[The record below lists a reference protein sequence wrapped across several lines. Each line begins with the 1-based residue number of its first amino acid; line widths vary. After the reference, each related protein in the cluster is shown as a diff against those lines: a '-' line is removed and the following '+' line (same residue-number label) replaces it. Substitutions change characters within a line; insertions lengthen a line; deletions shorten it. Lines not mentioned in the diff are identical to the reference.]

1 MVEAASG
8 MTAAALTKQQL
19 LAEIEDIVRT
29 MPPRPTIR
37 HETEENLSW
46 MGRVSAAIEQW
57 NPAKSAVLSKYL
69 DDFGSVL
76 ARPSIEAFRRILTLL
91 HQARHDLRM
100 QTVGPLSVVVVP
112 QGVVFDYFE
121 EVRKIIELSS
131 TEAFFI
137 DPYLDAEFVSRYLP
151 HLPSGVTLRLLA
163 REKLPTLLPAV
174 ELFVRQSGV
183 KVEVRSAQ
191 NFHDRYVIVDRTA
204 CYQSGASFKDGG
216 KSAPTTL
223 TQITDAFAAVLGTYE
238 NLWSK
243 AKIEP

>member
-1 MVEAASG
+1 MDVKKE
-8 MTAAALTKQQL
+8 QL
-19 LAEIEDIVRT
+19 LAEIEDIIRT

-57 NPAKSAVLSKYL
+57 NPAKSAALSKYL

-76 ARPSIEAFRRILTLL
+76 ARPSIEAFRRIVTLL

-100 QTVGPLSVVVVP
+100 QTAGPLSVVVP
-112 QGVVFDYFE
+112 AGLVFDYFD
-121 EVRKIIELSS
+121 EVRKIVESAKIDL
-131 TEAFFI
+131 FFI

-151 HLPSGVTLRLLA
+151 HPAAGVTVRLLA
-163 REKLPTLLPAV
+163 REKLPTLIPAV
-174 ELFVRQSGV
+174 DAFVRQSSA

-191 NFHDRYVIVDRTA
+191 GFHDRYVIVDRA
-204 CYQSGASFKDGG
+204 ECYQSGASFKDGG

-223 TQITDAFAAVLGTYE
+223 TQITDAFAAVLATYE
-238 NLWSK
+238 HLWDG
-243 AKIEP
+243 AKFER